1 MRRVTWTLVVL
12 GILATRPAAADAPT
26 PAPAVASA
34 PGSTPAPTP
43 APTPASAPAL
53 APTPTPA
60 LAPTP
65 EQLAEVGTSDHPGDP
80 GRGHL
85 PGATDAAWPLARA
98 IYADPTLHP
107 GAVDEPHA
115 RVLCGEAPA
124 AGDPADLRDLAET
137 VAAVHGD
144 DAPSRALLDG
154 IARTFAVRGVIVV
167 RAEAGHP
174 SARVFL
180 AETAAFDAATYAP
193 DDAPALSWAATTRS
207 LDRLFVPL
215 ALSPAPPA
223 PLGRSA
229 SGVGPSLATHEAP
242 KTESSTGSRPF
253 YESWWFWGAV
263 GAAALAGG
271 AAYLS
276 TRDTSPSTIHL
287 EVQVPH

>member
-12 GILATRPAAADAPT
+12 GILATRPAAADGA
-26 PAPAVASA
+26 
-34 PGSTPAPTP
+34 
-43 APTPASAPAL
+43 PASAPAL
-53 APTPTPA
+53 SSAPASPPASAPALSSAPAPTPA
-60 LAPTP
+60 LAPAP
-65 EQLAEVGTSDHPGDP
+65 ASPRSGLAVLALS
-80 GRGHL
+80 
-85 PGATDAAWPLARA
+85 GATDAAWPLARA
-98 IYADPTLHP
+98 IYADPTLRP
-107 GAVDEPHA
+107 GSVDEPHA
-115 RVLCGEAPA
+115 RVLCGETPA
-124 AGDPADLRDLAET
+124 AGDPADLRDLSET

-167 RAEAGHP
+167 RAEGGHP

-180 AETAAFDAATYAP
+180 AETAAFDAATYGP

-223 PLGRSA
+223 PPARSA
-229 SGVGPSLATHEAP
+229 SGVVPSLATHEAP
-242 KTESSTGSRPF
+242 KAESSTASRPF
-253 YESWWFWGAV
+253 YESLWFWGAV

-271 AAYLS
+271 AAYLA
-276 TRDTSPSTIHL
+276 TRDTSASTIHL